1 MGTVSNIIGI
11 ILIIIVF
18 FFLIVTSGYST
29 QTSGGCQGSL
39 DGSGGSININIPSVW
54 DDFTNFFEN
63 LWDDII
69 PW

>member
-1 MGTVSNIIGI
+1 MGAVSNIIGI
-11 ILIIIVF
+11 ILIIIAF
-18 FFLIVTSGYST
+18 FFLIVLSGYST

-39 DGSGGSININIPSVW
+39 DGGSINNIPSFW

-63 LWDDII
+63 FWDELN